1 MVTIVDEAPLVND
14 FLYYCVASGPSFA
27 AGRKPSYS
35 CQVFSSVLVARDAR
49 LIQFDFDTD

>member
-27 AGRKPSYS
+27 AGRKPSYPVGRS
-35 CQVFSSVLVARDAR
+35 LLFSSLV
-49 LIQFDFDTD
+49 

>member
-27 AGRKPSYS
+27 AGRKPSYFLS
-35 CQVFSSVLVARDAR
+35 GRSLLFSSLATLV
-49 LIQFDFDTD
+49 

>member
-27 AGRKPSYS
+27 AGRKPSS
-35 CQVFSSVLVARDAR
+35 LSVVLFCSRR
-49 LIQFDFDTD
+49 SRRSFDTV